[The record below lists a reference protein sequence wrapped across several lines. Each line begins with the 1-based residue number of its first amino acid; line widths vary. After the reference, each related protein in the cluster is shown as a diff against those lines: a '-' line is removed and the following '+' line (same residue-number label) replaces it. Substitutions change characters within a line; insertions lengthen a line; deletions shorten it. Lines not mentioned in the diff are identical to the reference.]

1 MFLSEL
7 MGSTYAYDMFK
18 GNLLADLFSKYPVM
32 LAVSIAIIKLI
43 SLISE
48 MNTDSNYK
56 AIQMIYNGK
65 SPTAS
70 ITIDGIVT
78 KRITSWNTTRTKCFS
93 NELSAIYAYVIENC
107 PDKIVNVVES
117 TDVNDSTNDDD
128 DNYSKQNKKSKH
140 ESSFL
145 IGKNRPFIMKDDIY
159 MYTTYHERHNDNE
172 NKGFETYTEHYGV
185 TLYSFTLSV
194 SQLTKI
200 ISDITADYIDKINKK
215 RMDNLFIYRL
225 KSFDEDGN
233 AIWSEIPFKST
244 RRFDNFYFKG
254 KDKVISQLNKFLKGR
269 DEYEKNGDP
278 YSCGFGLS
286 GPPGTGKTSFIK
298 ALANNTHRHIIE
310 IPLDKINSEDQ
321 LLSAYFC
328 KSFTRKQSEPYDFDK
343 KIICFEDFDCQMG
356 MDERPE
362 SADFLDLTKMIDTF
376 KTVSSEKEIQ
386 IDNATIKKV
395 LEGAKSSQK
404 ISLSTMLNILD
415 GVRENDGRITV
426 ITSNRYESLDS
437 ALTRPGR
444 IDIHL
449 NMQNACKEIIN
460 EIYKHRT
467 GKILDQKA
475 MEFIGDKTISHA
487 KVVAAIRKTDT
498 QEEFLQELFDNY

>member
-1 MFLSEL
+1 MISLADA
-7 MGSTYAYDMFK
+7 MGGTYAYDMFK
-18 GNLLADLFSKYPVM
+18 GNLLADLFSKYPMM
-32 LAVSIAIIKLI
+32 LAFSFAIIKLI
-43 SLISE
+43 SLIGE

-56 AIQMIYNGK
+56 AIQIIYNGK
-65 SPTAS
+65 RPTAS

-93 NELSAIYAYVIENC
+93 NELSAIYDYVIRNC
-107 PDKIVNVVES
+107 SDKIVNVVES
-117 TDVNDSTNDDD
+117 TDVNDNTDDED
-128 DNYSKQNKKSKH
+128 SNFNRKKNSKH

-145 IGKNRPFIMKDDIY
+145 IGRNRPFLLKDDIY
-159 MYTTYHERHNDNE
+159 MYTTYNERHNDNE
-172 NKGFETYTEHYGV
+172 NKGFETYTEHFGV
-185 TLYSFTLSV
+185 TLYSFKLSV
-194 SQLTKI
+194 SEMTKV
-200 ISDITADYIDKINKK
+200 ISDITTDYIDKINKK
-215 RMDNLFIYRL
+215 RMDDLFIYRL

-254 KDKVISQLNKFLKGR
+254 KNKVISQLNKFLKGR

-298 ALANNTHRHIIE
+298 ALANATRRHIIE
-310 IPLDKINSEDQ
+310 IPLDKINNEDQ

-328 KSFTRKQSEPYDFDK
+328 KSFNRRQSEPYDFDK
-343 KIICFEDFDCQMG
+343 KIICFEDFDCQLG

-362 SADFLDLTKMIDTF
+362 SADFVDITKMIEAF
-376 KTVSSEKEIQ
+376 KTVSSKNENE
-386 IDNATIKKV
+386 NTMIKKTI
-395 LEGAKSSQK
+395 EGAKLPQK
-404 ISLSTMLNILD
+404 ISLSSMLNILD

-449 NMQNACKEIIN
+449 DMQNACKEIIN
-460 EIYKHRT
+460 EIYEHRT
-467 GKILDQKA
+467 GQKLDQKA
-475 MEFIGDKTISHA
+475 LEFIGDKTISHA
-487 KVVAAIRKTDT
+487 KVVAAIRTTDT
-498 QEEFLQELFDNY
+498 QKEFLQELFDKY